1 MLFLFLLLQYKT
13 HCAII
18 LCTKKTY
25 FLEATMKIT
34 LLGDSIRMQ
43 YAPRV
48 AELLGTDFEVFSPK
62 ENGRFAK
69 YTLRGLFDWR
79 KDMRDSRIAHWNNG
93 HWDINDLFGDG
104 IFTSEEEYVA
114 NMLRIADLLQKSHD
128 VVIFATTTPVRE
140 ENPYNSNSVIRRY
153 NDLIVPLLRERG
165 VLINDLH
172 TLLKDDINRYICED
186 LIHLTEEGLTLCA
199 QRVTEIIRA
208 EAEMLP
214 TQKQSAEHQSSIEKQ
229 GAPVIFH

>member
-1 MLFLFLLLQYKT
+1 
-13 HCAII
+13 
-18 LCTKKTY
+18 
-25 FLEATMKIT
+25 MKIT
-34 LLGDSIRMQ
+34 CLGDSIRMQ

-48 AELLGTDFEVFSPK
+48 AELLGEDFEVFSPK

-79 KDMRDSRIAHWNNG
+79 KDMKGSRIVHWNNG

-140 ENPYNSNSVIRRY
+140 ENRYNSNSVIRRY
-153 NDLIVPLLRERG
+153 NVLIVPLLRERG
-165 VLINDLH
+165 ILINDLNAA
-172 TLLKDDINRYICED
+172 LADDINRYICED
-186 LIHLTEEGLTLCA
+186 LIHLTEEGLEICA
-199 QRVTEIIRA
+199 QQTVQFIQKAARS
-208 EAEMLP
+208 LP
-214 TQKQSAEHQSSIEKQ
+214 QSSTTQNALDQKDPS
-229 GAPVIFH
+229 GVPVIFR

>member
-1 MLFLFLLLQYKT
+1 
-13 HCAII
+13 
-18 LCTKKTY
+18 
-25 FLEATMKIT
+25 MKIT

-48 AELLGTDFEVFSPK
+48 AELLGTDFEIFSPT

-79 KDMRDSRIAHWNNG
+79 KNIQGSRIAHWNNG

-104 IFTSEEEYVA
+104 IFTSEAEYVE

-140 ENPYNSNSVIRRY
+140 ENPYNSNAVIRRY
-153 NDLIVPLLRERG
+153 NSLIVPLLRERG
-165 VLINDLH
+165 VLINDLNAA
-172 TLLKDDINRYICED
+172 LAGDINRYICED
-186 LIHLTEEGLTLCA
+186 LIHLSEEGLEICA
-199 QRVTEIIRA
+199 RQTAQCIQA
-208 EAEMLP
+208 AAQSLP
-214 TQKQSAEHQSSIEKQ
+214 QVSVATQDTIGQKDQA
-229 GAPVIFH
+229 GVPVRFD